1 MRKQKKKKIQFQRVL
16 AALVFLVAL
25 ALLLSTVGATLAKY
39 VNQAAKNGAAAAVP
53 FYFVSDR
60 LKEDPPYYQISEP
73 AEGEAVTVTF
83 SLSNFVDEL
92 RCTEHPLQY
101 TCWAENAASEVISGT
116 ERSGS
121 LSGDFQT
128 ETITLTLEKSAFGGD
143 GVVTVAAQSTEPYVK
158 TVSAR
163 FGFTARQG
171 ELQWTVEE
179 QEGAVVLELAGGG
192 GSAVTV
198 AWPASLLPEP
208 MNALLSGAASGEI
221 TFTPQPGT
229 RYALTFLKKNPKIS
243 YVKEDFTVTEQESM
257 S

>member
-121 LSGDFQT
+121 LS
-128 ETITLTLEKSAFGGD
+128 
-143 GVVTVAAQSTEPYVK
+143 AQ
-158 TVSAR
+158 
-163 FGFTARQG
+163 
-171 ELQWTVEE
+171 
-179 QEGAVVLELAGGG
+179 
-192 GSAVTV
+192 
-198 AWPASLLPEP
+198 
-208 MNALLSGAASGEI
+208 
-221 TFTPQPGT
+221 
-229 RYALTFLKKNPKIS
+229 
-243 YVKEDFTVTEQESM
+243 
-257 S
+257 